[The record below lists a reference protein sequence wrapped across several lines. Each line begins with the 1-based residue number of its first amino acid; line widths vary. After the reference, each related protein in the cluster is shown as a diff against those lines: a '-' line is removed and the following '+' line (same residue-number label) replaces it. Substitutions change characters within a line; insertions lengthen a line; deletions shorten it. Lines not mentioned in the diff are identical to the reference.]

1 MRYQDDPNIDRRQSY
16 PMTSDRVHTGWIVG
30 GILAF
35 AVICGLFF
43 TFGSKTER
51 TNTAATEP
59 TTTGSATSDIP
70 KPPTTPAVPAK
81 PDTDYSVGTPNR

>member
-1 MRYQDDPNIDRRQSY
+1 MPYQDDPRINRRQ
-16 PMTSDRVHTGWIVG
+16 PMTNDPNHTGWIVG

-43 TFGSKTER
+43 TFGSKTDR
-51 TNTAATEP
+51 TDTAATAP
-59 TTTGSATSDIP
+59 TTTGSATSDIS

-81 PDTDYSVGTPNR
+81 PGAVPLTAPR